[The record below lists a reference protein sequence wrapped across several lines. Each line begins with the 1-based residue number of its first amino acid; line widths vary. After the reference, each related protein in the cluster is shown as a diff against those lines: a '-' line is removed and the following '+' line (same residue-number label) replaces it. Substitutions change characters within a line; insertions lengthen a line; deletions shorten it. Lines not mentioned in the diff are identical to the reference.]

1 MQDSFRLLW
10 SVRVMRKTAQPS
22 YNFFARIDPETDE
35 RRRRLQDQLDFSAA
49 QLVAEAFRKLE
60 ASIDRDLARQSS
72 PAA

>member
-1 MQDSFRLLW
+1 
-10 SVRVMRKTAQPS
+10 MRKTAQPS

-49 QLVAEAFRKLE
+49 ELVAEAFRKLE
-60 ASIDRDLARQSS
+60 ASLNRDLLSRRSS